1 MEDRRQTAGDLRAK
15 AELSLRDRIRAA
27 RDIARSG
34 FQNASQPTS

>member
-1 MEDRRQTAGDLRAK
+1 MEDRRQTAGDLSK

-27 RDIARSG
+27 QDIARSG